1 MPAYACLSLHKFV
14 VATPDVTAPT
24 TCLTQENLTM
34 KPWMKW
40 VFAAL
45 TVALLAAGI
54 ARALELRKAKQA
66 AAALAAQPA
75 PLVIELAPSD
85 VVTVKTVNLSQ
96 GLEISGALKAVN
108 SATIKARVSGE
119 LQGLTVR
126 EGDLVKAGQVVARVN
141 AGEYALRVRQAQE
154 QADAARAQIDIAQRQ
169 FDNNRALVAQGFI
182 SKTALDTSSSN
193 LVAAQANHKA
203 AMASVEVAR
212 KSVDD
217 TVLRSPI
224 SGIVSQRLA
233 QPGERIGVDARVLE
247 VVDLSRIELEAAISA
262 ADSVGVMVGQQ
273 AQLQIEGASQT
284 LAARVVRINPSAQAG
299 SRSVLVYLAI
309 ANPAGLRQGLFAQG
323 TLGTAQRS
331 VLAVPV
337 SAVRTDKPSPY
348 VQTIE
353 GNKVVQRTVELGP
366 RGDTGGEAMVGI
378 TGVAENLSVIR
389 GSVGALRAGTAVK
402 FTASAAVEP
411 ALNTSS
417 NSPSNAASK

>member
-1 MPAYACLSLHKFV
+1 
-14 VATPDVTAPT
+14 
-24 TCLTQENLTM
+24 M
-34 KPWMKW
+34 KSWMKW
-40 VFAAL
+40 AIAAL
-45 TVALLAAGI
+45 AIALLATGI
-54 ARALELRKAKQA
+54 ARALESRKAKQA

-75 PLVIELAPSD
+75 QSIIELAPRD
-85 VVTVKTVNLSQ
+85 VVTVKTVKLLQ
-96 GLEISGALKAVN
+96 GLAISGALKAVN
-108 SATIKARVSGE
+108 SAIIKARVPGE

-126 EGDLVKAGQVVARVN
+126 EGDLVKAGQVVARVD
-141 AGEYALRVRQAQE
+141 ATEYASRVRQAQE
-154 QADAARAQIDIAQRQ
+154 QADSARAQIDIAQRQ
-169 FDNNRALVAQGFI
+169 FDNNRALVQQGFI

-212 KSVDD
+212 KSVED

-247 VVDLSRIELEAAISA
+247 VVDLSRIELEAALSA
-262 ADSVGVMVGQQ
+262 ADSVAVSVGQE

-323 TLGTAQRS
+323 TLGTAQSS

-348 VQTIE
+348 VQSIE

-366 RGDTGGEAMVGI
+366 RGDSGGEAMVGV
-378 TGVAENLSVIR
+378 TGVAENLAVIR

-402 FTASAAVEP
+402 FTAAAP
-411 ALNTSS
+411 IA
-417 NSPSNAASK
+417 AASK